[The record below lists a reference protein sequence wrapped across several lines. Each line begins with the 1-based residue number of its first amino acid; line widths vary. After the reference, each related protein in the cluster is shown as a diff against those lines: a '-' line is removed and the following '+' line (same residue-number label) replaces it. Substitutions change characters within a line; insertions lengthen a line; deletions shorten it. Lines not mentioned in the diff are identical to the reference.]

1 MLNVRRGFSLI
12 ELLVALAVL
21 GILAAICYPSYQQY
35 VLRTYRAEATA
46 QLLQLAAAQEQYLA
60 DYGVYTDDLSALGG
74 AALSP
79 SQRYEFQIL
88 LSEANL
94 AYEITAQA
102 SGLQRSDSDCLFYS
116 VNQFGQRNVQY
127 PHSLTCWD

>member
-1 MLNVRRGFSLI
+1 MLNARRGFSLI

-74 AALSP
+74 AVFSP

-94 AYEITAQA
+94 AFEVTAEA
-102 SGLQRSDSDCLFYS
+102 AGLQRSDSDCLFYS

-127 PHSLTCWD
+127 PQSLTCWD

>member
-1 MLNVRRGFSLI
+1 MLNARRGFSLI
-12 ELLVALAVL
+12 ELMVALAVL

-74 AALSP
+74 AVLSP

-94 AYEITAQA
+94 AFEVTAEA
-102 SGLQRSDSDCLFYS
+102 AGLQRSDSDCLFYS

-127 PHSLTCWD
+127 PHSLACWD